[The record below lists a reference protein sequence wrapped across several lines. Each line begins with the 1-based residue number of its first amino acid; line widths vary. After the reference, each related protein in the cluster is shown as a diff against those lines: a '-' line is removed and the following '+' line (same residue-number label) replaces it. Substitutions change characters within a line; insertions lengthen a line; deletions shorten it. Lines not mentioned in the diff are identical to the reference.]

1 MPAKSLFRAIIALI
15 LLSAF
20 AYASVGRISVVNGD
34 VSIERG
40 VKSEKAIS
48 NFQLEE
54 KDVIKSKT
62 GATAQLI
69 SQRQNSYYGWFKHDF
84 QNRRVSIWGKR

>member
-1 MPAKSLFRAIIALI
+1 MPAKSLFRAVIALI

-69 SQRQNSYYGWFKHDF
+69 FNDKTVITVGSNTTFKIEEYLF
-84 QNRRVSIWGKR
+84 G